1 MLRNKSPILS
11 AEAAALKPFT
21 GAEDPRG
28 VGGDASQNS
37 LKLLSTVSPKHSYKP
52 THRRGYSQGSLNSP
66 QVNTSAASAST
77 STYAN
82 APFNSLSLNR
92 GTTNSSSEVFENKRQ
107 TINNFM
113 SMMGESPAS
122 IRNTAGSSDR
132 LSSGEENLHQS
143 LSSPNDD
150 QLRAISKLEKK
161 IRLMKEEIKKEQMKC
176 NENVN
181 EYLKLTSNS
190 SDPTQT
196 ARIKSVFEKNNQ
208 KSTRRISRYQKKL
221 NRYDH
226 EMKDIKEKGIINRHT
241 RERLRDVGTNIKE
254 GITGLSGGVI
264 EGIRS
269 GIHSAGE

>member
-11 AEAAALKPFT
+11 VEATASRSFSSAD
-21 GAEDPRG
+21 DPRA
-28 VGGDASQNS
+28 VGDTSQNS
-37 LKLLSTVSPKHSYKP
+37 LKLLSAISPKHNYKP
-52 THRRGYSQGSLNSP
+52 THRRGFSQGSLNSP
-66 QVNTSAASAST
+66 QVNTSVTSATT
-77 STYAN
+77 SNYSN
-82 APFNSLSLNR
+82 VPFNSSSLNR

-113 SMMGESPAS
+113 SLMGEAS
-122 IRNTAGSSDR
+122 TNMRKTAGSSDR
-132 LSSGEENLHQS
+132 LSSGEENFHQS
-143 LSSPNDD
+143 ISSPNDD
-150 QLRAISKLEKK
+150 QLRAITKIEKK
-161 IRLMKEEIKKEQMKC
+161 IRLMKEEIKKEQMRC